1 MLFYQGLSGVR
12 RKALAPFLGG
22 KGAARPLTYPVS
34 GNVPEG
40 NAPGPYP
47 TIMPSKS
54 PVIPSV
60 GRRCSSSSTTFYNLR
75 LARSLAIPPQIGSS
89 CFVLLD

>member
-1 MLFYQGLSGVR
+1 MLFYQGLSGVC

-34 GNVPEG
+34 GNVPSG

-47 TIMPSKS
+47 TIKR
-54 PVIPSV
+54 
-60 GRRCSSSSTTFYNLR
+60 GKKLR
-75 LARSLAIPPQIGSS
+75 FACQIGRKILVE
-89 CFVLLD
+89 VLPEWLFF

>member
-1 MLFYQGLSGVR
+1 MLFYQGLSGVC

-34 GNVPEG
+34 GNVPSG

-47 TIMPSKS
+47 T
-54 PVIPSV
+54 V
-60 GRRCSSSSTTFYNLR
+60 GNRQCRSS
-75 LARSLAIPPQIGSS
+75 
-89 CFVLLD
+89 